1 MFGLLSDLILQAN
14 PPTVQL
20 GIVVQIL
27 GITSLNAV
35 LVDSLSI
42 TSNDGISLL
51 LLLNYTASIGDSTAV
66 LSDFFIGPEL
76 TNSTTLTVNA
86 LIGENVV
93 TANPLVIPISV
104 APGTVFVSVDPGTF
118 AGGTVLNISVTASG
132 TSTVT
137 NVNIYD
143 QNNSLLNSILVNP
156 PAIINDETLLIT
168 SFTVPSTF
176 ALNSFLNIK
185 AIYNSGIES

>member
-104 APGTVFVSVDPGTF
+104 ALGTVFVSVDAGTF
-118 AGGTVLNISVTASG
+118 LGGTVLNISVTASG

-143 QNNSLLNSILVNP
+143 QNNSLLNSILVNQ